1 LEVENKDDRDE
12 VVVEEVEWEETVVG
26 AVVAVV
32 AVVYGETPIILAIIP
47 AMPTDV
53 GVTFSGCPLLTA
65 AVGHAKELTPPPG
78 MYTIKAVVAAVTTK

>member
-12 VVVEEVEWEETVVG
+12 VVVEEEEWEETVVG
-26 AVVAVV
+26 AVV

-78 MYTIKAVVAAVTTK
+78 MYTIKAVGAAVTTK